1 MNCPICDKIMEQG
14 FVQAGGTVTWVK
26 KKHKI
31 SLWPGK
37 GETMLGRSVMGYCA
51 IPAYICKDCKNA
63 FYMIKLA
70 ECEVYL

>member
-31 SLWPGK
+31 SLWPRK

-51 IPAYICKDCKNA
+51 IPAYICKDCKKVLLD
-63 FYMIKLA
+63 YT
-70 ECEVYL
+70 ETEVEEF

>member
-51 IPAYICKDCKNA
+51 IPAYICKDCKKVLLD
-63 FYMIKLA
+63 YT
-70 ECEVYL
+70 ETEVEEF